1 MKKSSKRIITVLLS
15 VLLMVSILPV
25 GMIITNAA
33 SLTQSQFNQ
42 KLNAAQALYP
52 SGTQKHTWSV
62 NGTVVGWQCHGYAR
76 WLSWYVWGTDFA
88 NGNGKNWTLYKASSS
103 STPIDKLV
111 PGDVVRYRS
120 STAKAYNHTI
130 FITSISGSTIY
141 FTDCNSDGNDTIKWN
156 RSISK
161 STLNGYLKI
170 SLYGSEAAT
179 YGYIAH
185 YTPNTLGTSST
196 PSYTE
201 SKVYPTPLK
210 AYTLATGKTTVY
222 TAVNGSAKTNKIY
235 DTDLCTISKIYT
247 NGWCKVSFPLDAGG
261 TDTGYVKTSVFFN
274 TSYDVHT
281 IKAAKQITTYKRSDL
296 SQTTGYAGSGDK
308 VYVIGHN
315 SKAVQIAYPLTAG
328 GYKVGWVP
336 ISPFTFTVKYNAN
349 GGTGSMS
356 SSSVKYQGTLSL
368 KSNAFTKT
376 GYTFAGWNVYRSSDK
391 TWYVS
396 GIGWK
401 TASEI
406 SNKGYSKKL
415 YSNKASYTFTDSW
428 TVGAK
433 TNDTYTFY
441 AVWKANV
448 LSVSFN
454 TNGGTIS
461 SDKYKKS
468 NNFVYYAAD
477 NSKTVQDWTYN
488 KAKAN
493 GLPNVSTFG
502 LTKVGYKFVGW
513 GTSANGGTVF
523 DQNNTKLLPTDITSK
538 IKAGSCS
545 ITLYAIWEPILYTV
559 KFDTNG
565 GEGGPAAFKTEAGGT
580 FVFPEGSPVKTGYT
594 FLGWATQNNAT
605 QPEPES
611 ELIPGKKLKVS
622 KDTVYYAVWEKLPPV
637 ETHIHEWEEEYRIDK
652 QPTCTAAGI
661 KSIHCKT
668 CGETKDVVQIPALGH
683 SCYEVIEQE
692 PTCTE
697 PGKVVQ
703 RCTRC
708 GCDISSKP
716 VPETGHTFET
726 KVIKEASCS
735 EEGYQEDICTECGA
749 QTNKVVLPKASH
761 NFSEWTVVSKPT
773 AERDGLEQRT
783 CYECGEK
790 ESRAIEYVPDYDE
803 NAPVIATSDVVAT
816 PGEEISVEINIQNN
830 PGISSMKFM
839 IDYDETVLTM
849 TGFDFSKDFSS
860 ENNSTSEDFGALY
873 SVVINSSNKN
883 TTACGVIAT
892 ITFKVKETAA
902 TGAYTIDILYDPD
915 EILNASQEKVSFT
928 VECGTVHVNAKD
940 TLLGDVNGDGTI
952 DAADAVMI
960 QRYDSGLT
968 TLTDEQLAAA
978 DVNADGL
985 VDAADAVKIQRY
997 DAGLIAS
1004 L

>member
-15 VLLMVSILPV
+15 VLLMVSIIPAGIV
-25 GMIITNAA
+25 TTNAA
-33 SLTQSQFNQ
+33 SYTIRSSAPSKSNTYYYSSKNPFYTAGYAGQCTWYAYGRAYEILGKAP
-42 KLNAAQALYP
+42 KLCLRNAKEWYNYNKTNGYYKYGQTPKAGAIVCW
-52 SGTQKHTWSV
+52 G
-62 NGTVVGWQCHGYAR
+62 NGTYGHVGVVEKVI
-76 WLSWYVWGTDFA
+76 SNTDVYISEA
-88 NGNGKNWTLYKASSS
+88 NVDGGNW
-103 STPIDKLV
+103 
-111 PGDVVRYRS
+111 RYRH
-120 STAKAYNHTI
+120 YNPKTW
-130 FITSISGSTIY
+130 
-141 FTDCNSDGNDTIKWN
+141 NSNFQ
-156 RSISK
+156 
-161 STLNGYLKI
+161 
-170 SLYGSEAAT
+170 
-179 YGYIAH
+179 GYIYLLDGAS
-185 YTPNTLGTSST
+185 PA

-201 SKVYPTPLK
+201 SKAYPTPLK

-222 TAVNGSAKTNKIY
+222 TDVNGSAKTNKIY

-428 TVGAK
+428 TAGAK

-538 IKAGSCS
+538 IKTGSCS
-545 ITLYAIWEPILYTV
+545 ITLYAIWEPILFTV

-773 AERDGLEQRT
+773 AERDGIEQRT

-839 IDYDETVLTM
+839 SDYDETVLTM

-892 ITFKVKETAA
+892 ITFKVKETVA

-997 DAGLIAS
+997 DAGLIEN

>member
-15 VLLMVSILPV
+15 VLLMVSIIPAGIV
-25 GMIITNAA
+25 TTNAA
-33 SLTQSQFNQ
+33 SYTIRSSAPSKSNTYYYSSKNPFYTAGYAGQCTWYAYGRAYEILGKAP
-42 KLNAAQALYP
+42 KLCLRNAKEWYNYNKTNGYYKYGQTPKAGAIVCW
-52 SGTQKHTWSV
+52 G
-62 NGTVVGWQCHGYAR
+62 NGTYGHVGVVEKVI
-76 WLSWYVWGTDFA
+76 SNTDVYISEA
-88 NGNGKNWTLYKASSS
+88 NVDGGNW
-103 STPIDKLV
+103 
-111 PGDVVRYRS
+111 RYRH
-120 STAKAYNHTI
+120 YNPKTW
-130 FITSISGSTIY
+130 
-141 FTDCNSDGNDTIKWN
+141 NSNFQ
-156 RSISK
+156 
-161 STLNGYLKI
+161 
-170 SLYGSEAAT
+170 
-179 YGYIAH
+179 GYIYLLDGAS
-185 YTPNTLGTSST
+185 PA

-201 SKVYPTPLK
+201 SKAYPTPLK

-222 TAVNGSAKTNKIY
+222 TDVNGSAKTNKIY

-428 TVGAK
+428 TAGAK

-538 IKAGSCS
+538 IKTGSCS
-545 ITLYAIWEPILYTV
+545 ITLYAIWEPILFTV

-773 AERDGLEQRT
+773 AERDGIEQRT

-892 ITFKVKETAA
+892 ITFKVKETVA

-978 DVNADGL
+978 DINADGL

-997 DAGLIAS
+997 DAGLIAE

>member
-15 VLLMVSILPV
+15 VLLMVSIIPAGIV
-25 GMIITNAA
+25 TTNAA
-33 SLTQSQFNQ
+33 SFTIRSSAPSKSNTYYYSSKNPFYTAGYAGQCTWYAYGRAYEILGKAP
-42 KLNAAQALYP
+42 KLCLRNAKEWYNYNKTNGYYKYGQTPKVGAIVCW
-52 SGTQKHTWSV
+52 G
-62 NGTVVGWQCHGYAR
+62 NGTYGHVGVVEKVI
-76 WLSWYVWGTDFA
+76 SNTDVYISEA
-88 NGNGKNWTLYKASSS
+88 NVDGGNW
-103 STPIDKLV
+103 
-111 PGDVVRYRS
+111 RYRH
-120 STAKAYNHTI
+120 YNPKTW
-130 FITSISGSTIY
+130 
-141 FTDCNSDGNDTIKWN
+141 NSNFQ
-156 RSISK
+156 
-161 STLNGYLKI
+161 
-170 SLYGSEAAT
+170 
-179 YGYIAH
+179 GYIYLLDGAS
-185 YTPNTLGTSST
+185 PA

-201 SKVYPTPLK
+201 SKAYPTPLK

-261 TDTGYVKTSVFFN
+261 TDTGYVKTSVFFS

-281 IKAAKQITTYKRSDL
+281 VKAAKQITTYKRSDL

-428 TVGAK
+428 TAGAK

-538 IKAGSCS
+538 IKTGSCS

-622 KDTVYYAVWEKLPPV
+622 KDTVYYAVWEKLPSV

-735 EEGYQEDICTECGA
+735 EEGYQEDICTECGV